1 MTSTILLLIFVGGY
15 LAIAL
20 EQTLKFNKAAS
31 ALLTGVACW
40 TFYVFSRNNS
50 AVVNDQL
57 LVHLGDISSILFF
70 LFGAMTIVELI
81 DGHNGFSIL
90 SQYIKTTK
98 KSTLLMII
106 SIITFILSSLL
117 DNLTTAIVM
126 TSLCGRLLTD
136 KEDRW
141 WFGGMIIIAANA
153 GGAWSPIG
161 DVTTTMLW
169 IGGQVTGYHLVI
181 TLLVPAL
188 AVLVLPLLF
197 VVVKFRGQSIREH
210 LPAATSPTEKKESAI
225 ILFLGV
231 ASLLFVPLFKAIT
244 NLPPFMGMLL
254 ALGIMWVSITI
265 IENRKKRKKPHPI
278 VLALHKID
286 GQSILFFL
294 GILLAVSAL
303 QSSGG
308 LTQLAAFL
316 EKTLKNDYLIGGALG
331 LISSIVDNVPLVAAT
346 QGMYTLQTFPMDH
359 FFWHFIALTTG
370 TGGSCIIVGSAA
382 GVAVMGIEKIPFM
395 WYLKKI
401 SGLALLGFLGGILTF
416 VLMHLP

>member
-1 MTSTILLLIFVGGY
+1 MTSTLLLLIFVGGY
-15 LAIAL
+15 FAIAF
-20 EQTLKFNKAAS
+20 EQTIKLNKAAS

-40 TFYVFSRNNS
+40 TFYMISRHDS
-50 AVVNDQL
+50 AIVNDQL

-90 SQYIKTTK
+90 SQYIRTTK
-98 KSTLLMII
+98 KSTLLVII
-106 SIITFILSSLL
+106 SIITFVLSSLL

-181 TLLVPAL
+181 KLLAPAL
-188 AVLVLPLLF
+188 VVLALPLLF

-210 LPAATSPTEKKESAI
+210 VPVATSPTEKKESAI

-254 ALGIMWVSITI
+254 ALGIMWVAVTM
-265 IENRKKRKKPHPI
+265 IENRKKRKKPHPV

-294 GILLAVSAL
+294 GILLAVAAL
-303 QSSGG
+303 QSFGL

-316 EKTLKNDYLIGGALG
+316 GATLKNDYFIGGALG
-331 LISSIVDNVPLVAAT
+331 LISSIIDNVPLVAAT
-346 QGMYTLQTFPMDH
+346 QGMYSLQTFPMDH

-370 TGGSCIIVGSAA
+370 TGGSCIIIGSAA

-395 WYLKKI
+395 WYMKKI

-416 VLMHLP
+416 VLMHWV